1 MLKLLI
7 DARMID
13 SSGIGTYLQNLI
25 PFLKKHMILYLL
37 GDKKKISKYIDI
49 SEVNVIPMKSSIY
62 FPLEQVEYILK
73 VKDVDVFWSPH
84 FNVPIFPVR
93 AKKRIVTIHDVFH
106 LAFKDL
112 YNLFERSYAKLLIDS
127 AVRFSDLIITV
138 SQFSKSEILKHT
150 KVKEDKIK
158 VIYNGVDTKRFKVYP
173 EEEKIKIKNKYNLP
187 DKFLFFVG
195 NVKPHKNL
203 KGLLRAFERI
213 IGEEKNIF
221 LVITGKKEGFIK
233 GDKEIFKILNNR
245 YLKDRVIFT
254 GYMSNEDLPLLYN
267 LADIF
272 VFPSLYEGFGLPP
285 LEAMACGCPS
295 IVSKITP
302 LMEICGDAVYYVD
315 PYDVEDMAKGIMK
328 VLKDNNLKEEMKRKG
343 YERVN
348 NFSWEKS
355 AIEHLKLINEIFN

>member
-25 PFLKKHMILYLL
+25 PFLKEHMILYLL
-37 GDKKKISKYIDI
+37 GDKEKISKYIDI
-49 SEVNVIPMKSSIY
+49 SEINIIPMKSSIY

-93 AKKRIVTIHDVFH
+93 VKKRIVTIHDVFH

-112 YNLFERSYAKLLIDS
+112 YNLFERSYAKLLINS

-138 SQFSKSEILKHT
+138 SQFSKSEILKYT

-173 EEEKIKIKNKYNLP
+173 EEKKIRIKNKYNLP

-203 KGLLRAFERI
+203 KGLLRTFERI
-213 IGEEKNIF
+213 IGEEKDIF

-254 GYMSNEDLPLLYN
+254 GYVSNEDLPLLYN

-328 VLKDNNLKEEMKRKG
+328 VLKDNNLREEMKRKG